1 MSRLHG
7 FSYRTGENQPLGEF
21 APTGKFGRMFPR
33 LRAFTP
39 SIGSLT
45 ELGEAMNDVD
55 SDSVEGD
62 NKHVPAGYTYL
73 GQFIDHDITFDTTA
87 LQEVLVDP
95 LAVRNF
101 RTPRLDLDSVYGG
114 GPKTQRYLYQV
125 RENDLFLIGKTNS
138 QPGGGDASIPTE
150 LPNDLPR
157 ASSKLAIIGDP
168 RNDENLIVAQTH
180 LAFLKFHNK
189 VVKGIKDGSIQPL
202 SSTDKSVFE
211 QARELVIWHYQWI
224 VLNDF
229 LTRII
234 DVSQLEIALHKGR
247 KFFRFRE
254 EPFIPVEFSVAAYR
268 LGHSMIRANY
278 DFNRVFT
285 PRPGGVTPASL
296 QLLFQFT
303 AESGNSVPIPS
314 DWIIDWRRFFEIDDN
329 VPVNF
334 SRKLDPFLV
343 EPLKM
348 IPNIPEPRSLAVRNL
363 LRSRSLGL
371 PSGQSVARFMRFKPL
386 SKAEIC
392 TGTDGLVAEKH
403 NFHIESPLW
412 YYILKEAQ
420 IQQQGNRLGQV
431 GSRILAEVFVGL
443 LKADSSSFLAC
454 NPNWQPT
461 LPAKNPGTFTMSDL
475 LNFVGDINPIGSG
488 PRSNGDRTANNAN
501 VSSHVAAR

>member
-1 MSRLHG
+1 MSKIHG
-7 FSYRTGENQPLGEF
+7 FSSRKGDNQPLGEF
-21 APTGKFGRMFPR
+21 AQTGKFGRMFPR
-33 LRAFTP
+33 LRPFTP
-39 SIGSLT
+39 SIASLT
-45 ELGEAMNDVD
+45 ELGDAMNDTD
-55 SDSVEGD
+55 FNSTDGE
-62 NKHVPAGYTYL
+62 NKYVPAGYTYL

-101 RTPRLDLDSVYGG
+101 RTPRLDLDSLYGG
-114 GPKTQRYLYQV
+114 GPKTQKYLYQ
-125 RENDLFLIGKTNS
+125 NGDNNNLFLIGKTS
-138 QPGGGDASIPTE
+138 SEPGNGDSSVPTE

-189 VVKGIKDGSIQPL
+189 VVAGIKDGSIQPIT
-202 SSTDKSVFE
+202 STDKSVFE

-229 LTRII
+229 LAKII
-234 DVSQLEIALHKGR
+234 DVSQLEVALYKGR
-247 KFFRFRE
+247 RFFKFRE

-268 LGHSMIRANY
+268 LGHSMVRADY

-285 PRPGGVTPASL
+285 PRPGGITPATL
-296 QLLFQFT
+296 ELLFQFT
-303 AESGNSVPIPS
+303 GESGNSVPIPS
-314 DWIIDWRRFFEIDDN
+314 DWIIDWRRFYEIDAN

-343 EPLKM
+343 EPLKN

-363 LRSRSLGL
+363 LRSRNLGL
-371 PSGQSVARFMRFKPL
+371 PSGQSVARLMRLKCLTPE
-386 SKAEIC
+386 EISS
-392 TGTDGLVAEKH
+392 GLDGAVAEKH
-403 NFHIESPLW
+403 NFHLESPLW

-431 GSRILAEVFVGL
+431 GSCILAEVFIGL
-443 LKADSSSFLAC
+443 LEADSSSFLAC
-454 NPNWQPT
+454 NPEWQPT
-461 LPAKNPGTFTMSDL
+461 LPAQVPGTFTMSDL
-475 LNFVGDINPIGSG
+475 LNFVGELNPIG
-488 PRSNGDRTANNAN
+488 DRNAN
-501 VSSHVAAR
+501 ISVPVAVG